1 MCHIPISSTLSY
13 QEPELPARP
22 EGSIQIPSPSDLSH
36 SFLVRQAA
44 SCTLESSM
52 SLLTRS
58 LASYLEFCQQHA
70 QNLDSLAGIYQM
82 KTDNLPSIFTD
93 EELYS
98 NMVDLKFKIKTESQT
113 VSHLEILL
121 DYARKVMETAI
132 ETAFLVGIDETA
144 IRNSEQLLRINESIA
159 ATKDRLSYL
168 KHELRSAEIQHIKQT
183 GESLKTGS
191 VNNDPDKEINQP
203 SNESAINKSI
213 TDSSDLQSSSEK
225 MSELLAG
232 LSKFESQIYDE
243 NIKISAKSE
252 AEQSEK
258 SSESG
263 EFKFEDYSD
272 GETKFSIK
280 EEDKSGEDEFDK
292 NEDSSDD
299 SNVITEDKE
308 DDKEKKED
316 FTYKFPTF

>member
-1 MCHIPISSTLSY
+1 
-13 QEPELPARP
+13 
-22 EGSIQIPSPSDLSH
+22 
-36 SFLVRQAA
+36 
-44 SCTLESSM
+44 
-52 SLLTRS
+52 
-58 LASYLEFCQQHA
+58 
-70 QNLDSLAGIYQM
+70 M

-168 KHELRSAEIQHIKQT
+168 KHELRTADIQHIKQT
-183 GESLKTGS
+183 GDSRKTGS
-191 VNNDPDKEINQP
+191 INNESDKEINQP

-213 TDSSDLQSSSEK
+213 TDSSDLQSSSSKK

-280 EEDKSGEDEFDK
+280 EDDKTGEDEFDK
-292 NEDSSDD
+292 NEDSSDN

-308 DDKEKKED
+308 DDKEKKEE

>member
-1 MCHIPISSTLSY
+1 
-13 QEPELPARP
+13 
-22 EGSIQIPSPSDLSH
+22 
-36 SFLVRQAA
+36 
-44 SCTLESSM
+44 
-52 SLLTRS
+52 
-58 LASYLEFCQQHA
+58 
-70 QNLDSLAGIYQM
+70 M

-168 KHELRSAEIQHIKQT
+168 KHELRTAEIQHIKQT

-191 VNNDPDKEINQP
+191 VNNESDKEINQP
-203 SNESAINKSI
+203 SNETAINKSI

-280 EEDKSGEDEFDK
+280 EDEKSGEDEFDK
-292 NEDSSDD
+292 NQDSSDD
-299 SNVITEDKE
+299 SNFITEDKE
-308 DDKEKKED
+308 DEKEKKEE